1 MRRANQPDRHSSER
15 GGLSAAVCRT
25 VVLAAFALAV
35 GGCGA
40 SGSAKAVDPTP
51 APSTMLAL
59 GDSYSSGEGT
69 KESDGECGR
78 SPTAYPE
85 LVATTADLELV
96 NETCTGAKVDDVA
109 AQVGAGGDT
118 RFDVITISI
127 GGNDAGFAALLADCV
142 GLDDALAIA
151 TGSDALS
158 TLSLRSCDVTPD
170 ELDDRARALD
180 ERLSALYAT
189 IVDDH
194 LAPHGQLFVVGYP
207 RLFAASDRWASDEG
221 ERCDGVTRADADA
234 LGVGVAQLDAVIEAR
249 VDDQAAATFIDAA
262 ATFEGHERCT
272 EDPWLQGFTVRPR
285 LRSSFHPN
293 EAGHAAVAEAIT
305 SQIRS

>member
-109 AQVGAGGDT
+109 AQVGAAGDT

-194 LAPHGQLFVVGYP
+194 LAPHGQLFVVGCRGCSRRP
-207 RLFAASDRWASDEG
+207 TGGPPTRASGATAS
-221 ERCDGVTRADADA
+221 RADADA